1 MSGHSKWHNIQ
12 ARKGKQDA
20 RRSGQFS
27 KVAKAITIAAQKGGD
42 SAMNFSLRLAIEKAK
57 AVSMPKDNIDRAIAR
72 GTGEDGAGVQME
84 EALYEAFGPGGIA
97 VLIKTVTDNKNR
109 TLSDVKHIL
118 SEHGGSFGS
127 AGSIQWMFHLWG
139 VIMVEKGNMAKATPD
154 PQEMEMKLID
164 AGVEDIQDTES
175 GEIEIKTKTENLKKV
190 LYVLQSAGVEE
201 KESGIQWI
209 AKDTVPVSQE
219 VEDKLGEL
227 FAALGDNDDVEDYF
241 TNAA

>member
-72 GTGEDGAGVQME
+72 GTGEDGAVVQME

-97 VLIKTVTDNKNR
+97 ILIKTVTDNKNR
-109 TLSDVKHIL
+109 
-118 SEHGGSFGS
+118 
-127 AGSIQWMFHLWG
+127 AY
-139 VIMVEKGNMAKATPD
+139 
-154 PQEMEMKLID
+154 
-164 AGVEDIQDTES
+164 QDLR
-175 GEIEIKTKTENLKKV
+175 KTFIPK
-190 LYVLQSAGVEE
+190 
-201 KESGIQWI
+201 
-209 AKDTVPVSQE
+209 
-219 VEDKLGEL
+219 
-227 FAALGDNDDVEDYF
+227 
-241 TNAA
+241 